1 MTSPIQRSGILLVD
15 KPAGM
20 SSADVLNKIKD
31 AHNLPR
37 IGHGGT
43 LDPFA
48 TGLLVVLIGEA
59 TKIARF
65 LLEGDKLYEATALL
79 GTETDTGDHTG
90 TAIAPVDAAN
100 LSVEEWQK
108 HAESFIGRIR
118 QTPPPYS
125 AVKVKG
131 KALYEYARKGQA
143 VEVKARDV
151 HIREFTILS
160 SSPQEVRMRIACSGG
175 TYIRVLAADLA
186 AAAGSAAHLSALRRL
201 GSSSFRVENAITLQQ
216 CLAIPQGELP
226 VVSLAL
232 GLTHLPQVHCEPY
245 QAEKAR
251 QGNLSVFDSLR
262 SKIEKPGYFVLLLE
276 GLPVAICNHNP
287 MLIPFCS
294 VERVFDPKLLAP

>member
-1 MTSPIQRSGILLVD
+1 MTAPVQRSGILLVD

-31 AHNLPR
+31 SHNLPR

-48 TGLLVVLIGEA
+48 TGLLVVLIGEG

-90 TAIAPVDAAN
+90 TSIAPVDVPL
-100 LSVEEWQK
+100 LSVAEWQS
-108 HAESFIGRIR
+108 HANGFLGRIR

-131 KALYEYARKGQA
+131 IALYEYARKGQQ

-151 HIREFTILS
+151 QVKEFTILS
-160 SSPQEVRMRIACSGG
+160 ASRQEVMMRIACSGG

-186 AAAGSAAHLSALRRL
+186 AAAGTAAHLGALRRL
-201 GSSSFRVENAITLQQ
+201 GSSSFRVADSVTLEQ
-216 CLAIPQGELP
+216 CLKIPRGELP
-226 VVSLAL
+226 VASLAL
-232 GLTHLPQVHCEPY
+232 GLSHLPQVKCEPY

-251 QGNLSVFDSLR
+251 QGNLAVFDSLR
-262 SKIEKPGYFVLLLE
+262 SQIEKPGYFVLTLE
-276 GLPVAICNHNP
+276 GLPVAICNHHP
-287 MLIPFCS
+287 MLIPFCT
-294 VERVFDPKLLAP
+294 VERVFDPKLIAP